1 MRILPYRT
9 LENAIDGVV
18 VTLVDNT
25 IQKTNEILATEAK
38 VFAENIIETVREP
51 LIVLDKE
58 LRVMLA
64 NGSFYKT
71 FRVKPKDTEKKL
83 IYELGNG
90 QWDIVKLRQLLEDI
104 LPKKTEFKDFEIVH
118 DFPDIGHKRMLLNAR
133 RILQSGKETGTMLL
147 AIEDVT
153 SK

>member
-1 MRILPYRT
+1 
-9 LENAIDGVV
+9 V

-51 LIVLDKE
+51 LMVLDKE
-58 LRVMLA
+58 LRVMFA
-64 NGSFYKT
+64 NESFYKT

-83 IYELGNG
+83 IYELGNR
-90 QWDIVKLRQLLEDI
+90 QWDIAKLRQLLEDI

-118 DFPDIGHKRMLLNAR
+118 DFSDIGRKRMLLNAR
-133 RILQSGKETGTMLL
+133 RILQSGKETETILL

>member
-1 MRILPYRT
+1 
-9 LENAIDGVV
+9 
-18 VTLVDNT
+18 
-25 IQKTNEILATEAK
+25 
-38 VFAENIIETVREP
+38 
-51 LIVLDKE
+51 
-58 LRVMLA
+58 MLA

-71 FRVKPKDTEKKL
+71 FRVKPKNTEKKL

-118 DFPDIGHKRMLLNAR
+118 DFPNIGHKRMLLNAR
-133 RILQSGKETGTMLL
+133 RILRSGKETGTMLL